1 MFTAREKERQQNIS
15 FAAKAATLPLLRKL
29 IVLRQTFLEEKYSKQ
44 GKVVEEKTRGEI
56 REREREREQK
66 ERIAQSVQCR
76 SRQTEL

>member
-56 REREREREQK
+56 RERERERERAK
-66 ERIAQSVQCR
+66 REDSSECSV
-76 SRQTEL
+76 SFQTD